1 MDHHGALLG
10 AVGTLILQI
19 EALRQLEVH
28 LDGAH
33 LPGPTDG
40 VLGLHRNLGAVE
52 RGASLIEDQ
61 FEILLG
67 GCFAERLG
75 CLVPF
80 VFATDGLFRVAGRQ
94 LEVEVFEPVVAQQVQ
109 HEGEQ
114 AVEFAGHLLVGAV
127 NVGVVLGEA
136 TSASEPLNDSGLL
149 VSVDGS
155 EFEHPKRKLT
165 VGTPARAEDEIVHR
179 AVHGLEVVVGSL
191 TPHLAFRID
200 NGVEVHR
207 RIHGFGVPVE
217 MAGLFEQLTLG
228 DVRGVHELVAGFFVP
243 GARVVLH
250 DATHDATFGVEDSK
264 AGADV
269 LREREQV
276 EFCTESAMVSPFG
289 LFQKR

>member
-1 MDHHGALLG
+1 MDHHRALFS

-19 EALRQLEVH
+19 EALGQLEVH

-33 LPGPTDG
+33 LPGSTDG
-40 VLGLHRNLGAVE
+40 VLGLHRNLGSVE
-52 RGASLIEDQ
+52 RGAPLVEDQ
-61 FEILLG
+61 FEILFG

-80 VFATDGLFRVAGRQ
+80 VFTADGFFRVAGRQ
-94 LEVEVFEPVVAQQVQ
+94 LEVKVFKSVVAQQVQ
-109 HEGEQ
+109 HEGKQ
-114 AVEFAGHLLVGAV
+114 AVEFAGHLLVGAI
-127 NVGVVLGEA
+127 NMGVVLGEA
-136 TSASEPLNDSGLL
+136 ASASKALNHPGLL

-155 EFEHPKRKLT
+155 EFKHPKRKFT

-191 TPHLAFRID
+191 ATHLAFRVD

-228 DVRGVHELVAGFFVP
+228 DVWGVHELVAGFFVP

-250 DATHDATFGVEDSK
+250 DATHHTTFGVEDGK

-269 LREREQV
+269 LGEGEQV
-276 EFCTESAMVSPFG
+276 EFCSESAVVSPFG
-289 LFQKR
+289 LF